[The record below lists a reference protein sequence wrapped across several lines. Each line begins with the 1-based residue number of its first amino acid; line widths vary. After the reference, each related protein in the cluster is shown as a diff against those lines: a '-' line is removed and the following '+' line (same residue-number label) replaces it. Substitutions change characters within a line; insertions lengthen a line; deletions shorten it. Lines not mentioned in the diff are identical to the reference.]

1 VRALAARCSESANG
15 VKALIANSTL
25 QIQTGVQ
32 LVKQAGTT
40 LQEIVSAASKV
51 ASTVNEISQ
60 ATAEQANGIDEMAR
74 TVAHMD
80 EMTQQNSLLADQSAK
95 VANELRADTA
105 ELSEMVASFTLAG
118 GTERPARAAMSAR
131 DPGARIRRVA

>member
-1 VRALAARCSESANG
+1 MRALAARASESANG
-15 VKALIANSTL
+15 VKALIANSTR

-51 ASTVNEISQ
+51 AST
-60 ATAEQANGIDEMAR
+60 
-74 TVAHMD
+74 
-80 EMTQQNSLLADQSAK
+80 LLADQSAK
-95 VANELRADTA
+95 IANGLRADTA

-118 GTERPARAAMSAR
+118 GTERPARAAMSAL
-131 DPGARIRRVA
+131 DPGARMRRVA